1 MSMGL
6 YLRVGRNS
14 RKGGESKKRKRR
26 RGEMEIERTGLSDY
40 LNCLRALIGDE
51 RTVRTVRGV
60 VEGIIASETLRCSQ
74 IVAFSPYV

>member
-1 MSMGL
+1 
-6 YLRVGRNS
+6 
-14 RKGGESKKRKRR
+14 
-26 RGEMEIERTGLSDY
+26 MEIERTGLSDY
-40 LNCLRALIGDE
+40 LSCLRALIGDE